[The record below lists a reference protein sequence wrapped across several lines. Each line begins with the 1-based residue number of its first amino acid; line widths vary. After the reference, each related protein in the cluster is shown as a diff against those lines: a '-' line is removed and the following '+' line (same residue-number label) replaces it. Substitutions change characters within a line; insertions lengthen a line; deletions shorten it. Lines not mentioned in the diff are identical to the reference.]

1 MTVSDLIQ
9 ELSSYPKEMPVLI
22 SNTAFTDNSI
32 SGFEISAL
40 TTLESNENNQQILL
54 IEFDDDNFIDPSQII
69 AN

>member
-9 ELSSYPKEMPVLI
+9 ELSSYPQEMQVLI

-32 SGFEISAL
+32 PVFEVSAL
-40 TTLESNENNQQILL
+40 SILELEENNQQILL